1 MKKDEL
7 LNALE
12 EQREKFLEAIDGL
25 SNEELIEPGVVGDW
39 SVKDIIFH
47 LSMWEADLIKLLWQ
61 LSQGEK
67 PSTAY
72 FTNSS
77 VDETNAAW
85 QEISKTRSLDQTLA
99 DFEAVRKQTYR
110 RVSAIPDKDLID
122 PDRYEWLEGDPLWK
136 WIAGDSFE
144 HEIEHAAQIRMWRR
158 NKLKENLR
166 K

>member
-7 LNALE
+7 LDALE
-12 EQREKFLEAIDGL
+12 DEREKFLDAIDGL
-25 SNEELIEPGVVGDW
+25 SDEELIEPGVVGEW

-47 LSMWEADLIKLLWQ
+47 ICMWEADLINLLWQ

-99 DFEAVRKQTYR
+99 DFEAVRKQTCR
-110 RVSAIPDKDLID
+110 KVRAIPEKDLID
-122 PDRYEWLEGDPLWK
+122 PARYEWLEGSPLWE

-144 HEIEHAAQIRMWRR
+144 HEIEHSAQIREWLL
-158 NKLKENLR
+158 NKR
-166 K
+166 KKS

>member
-12 EQREKFLEAIDGL
+12 DERERFLEVIDGL
-25 SNEELIEPGVVGDW
+25 SDEELIEPGVAGDW

-47 LSMWEADLIKLLWQ
+47 ISMWEADLVKLLWQ

-67 PSTAY
+67 PSTTY

-77 VDETNAAW
+77 VDEINATW
-85 QEISKTRSLDQTLA
+85 QDISRTRSLDQTLV
-99 DFEAVRKQTYR
+99 DFEAVRKQTRR
-110 RVSAIPDKDLID
+110 RVRAIPEKDLND
-122 PDRYEWLEGDPLWK
+122 PERYEWLEGNPLWK

-144 HEIEHAAQIRMWRR
+144 HEIEHAAQIRKWRR
-158 NKLKENLR
+158 NKPNKNSN
-166 K
+166 